1 MAKKSRY
8 EDSPIYQ
15 QAQAEIEAAQAP
27 ETDPLNVAVIR
38 LAELTP
44 LEYDK
49 VRATEAAALG
59 VRASTLDAEVRAA
72 RKRICIS
79 RDDSG
84 DIEPHP
90 QPIEPVNLLDTIE
103 RTINRFIVCEPQT
116 ATAAALWIAST
127 WFIDVAQVAPLAVI
141 TAPEK
146 RCGKS
151 QLLTLIGK
159 LSRRPMTASSISPA
173 ALFRSID
180 AWQPTL
186 LIDETD
192 ALLKDNE
199 ELRGLLNAGHTRD
212 SAYVIRV
219 VGDDFTPTKFSVW
232 GCKAL
237 SGIGHIADTLI
248 DRAIM
253 LELRRKLPHEMVDRL
268 RYAEAGLFD
277 GLAAKLA
284 RFMGDY
290 SEQVRAARP
299 SLPDAL
305 NDRAQDNWEP
315 LFAIADVAG
324 GHWPDTARAA
334 ALHIA
339 AKGEEGAAMSAGI
352 ELLGD
357 IREVFEQI
365 RRERLTT
372 ADLIHEL
379 CSDDERPWATYNRG
393 KPLSPRQL
401 GKKLGGY
408 GIASKTVRFGMDTKK
423 GYERSQ
429 FDEAFSRYLPDAHEG
444 HPDSIRHTSQNA
456 GNHYSGAVCRVTEEK
471 NVTSQGQINVTK
483 PALSAT
489 EKSHISSVTSANV
502 TKHEN
507 ESVTSKNNR
516 NSMLGENVT
525 CDGKNPTPYRS
536 TERTTAKIIDEVE
549 L

>member
-1 MAKKSRY
+1 MVDLYA
-8 EDSPIYQ
+8 
-15 QAQAEIEAAQAP
+15 AAENELPP
-27 ETDPLNVAVIR
+27 ETNPLNDAVVR
-38 LAELTP
+38 LAQISP

-59 VRASTLDAEVRAA
+59 VRAGTLDAEVRTA
-72 RKRICIS
+72 RKSLCATRN
-79 RDDSG
+79 DDG
-84 DIEPHP
+84 DIAPHP
-90 QPIEPVNLLDTIE
+90 RPIEPAQLLDAVVAVIH
-103 RTINRFIVCEPQT
+103 RFIVAEPET
-116 ATAAALWIAST
+116 MAAAALWIAST

-237 SGIGHIADTLI
+237 SGIGHIADTLM
-248 DRAIM
+248 DRAII
-253 LELRRKLPHEMVDRL
+253 LELRRKLPHETVDRL

-284 RFMGDY
+284 RFMVDY
-290 SEQVRAARP
+290 PEQIRDARP

-315 LFAIADVAG
+315 LLAIADVAG

-339 AKGEEGAAMSAGI
+339 AKGEEGATASAGI

-379 CSDDERPWATYNRG
+379 CSDDEKPWATYNRG
-393 KPLSPRQL
+393 KPLTPRQL
-401 GKKLGGY
+401 GKKLSGY
-408 GIASKTVRFGMDTKK
+408 GVQSKNLKMGYDTVKK
-423 GYERSQ
+423 GFDLSQ
-429 FDEAFSRYLPDAHEG
+429 FTEAFERYTQTPSDSSRYPLPDALKQ
-444 HPDSIRHTSQNA
+444 RQNA
-456 GNHYSGAVCRVTEEK
+456 ISGGSAEK
-471 NVTSQGQINVTK
+471 T
-483 PALSAT
+483 ASAT
-489 EKSHISSVTSANV
+489 DENIRYPLPEKVAAKVADSQAVALH
-502 TKHEN
+502 
-507 ESVTSKNNR
+507 KNDDATDKLNI
-516 NSMLGENVT
+516 NNKLSEKVAGS
-525 CDGKNPTPYRS
+525 GKNPNPYS
-536 TERTTAKIIDEVE
+536 GMDDDNTTDAIIDDWPF
-549 L
+549 